1 MRNWNTTAT
10 VDNAAG
16 KERPAM
22 SRPEIAKISAEDLQR
37 RRISV
42 DAHRLIL
49 LRKLQDAAGIDE
61 VTDIFPALWST
72 LHSGGKR
79 TTDERDQSGL

>member
-1 MRNWNTTAT
+1 
-10 VDNAAG
+10 
-16 KERPAM
+16 M
-22 SRPEIAKISAEDLQR
+22 SRPEIPKISAEDLQR
-37 RRISV
+37 RRNSV

-79 TTDERDQSGL
+79 TTDQSGL